1 MLQCLDPVSLT
12 VHLSRFARPF
22 SPRRHHEDLANR
34 VLSRLRHSSQALFFS
49 GLFCASVTAG
59 AGQAT
64 AQVPQLGGISPQ
76 QILEILQQR
85 PELFDQIQRNLQS
98 SGMSPTDIRGQLQAA
113 GIRASALDAFLSGEA
128 NAAAITP
135 SQEMVQAISLL
146 GLAQFTRQDTLLILG
161 DTVAVRIRSD
171 SLRADSLARED
182 SLARATGR
190 LSLFGLSATR
200 QATTQFQPLIL
211 GPVDDNYLLGPGDI
225 LVLILTGAVELAHT
239 IEVTREG
246 FVFIP
251 RVGRVFANN
260 LTLGQLRSVLYD
272 RLGRVYSGVTRSPN
286 SRTQFDVTVTHPRIN
301 TIRVVGDVPR
311 PGSYQLGATGSV
323 LSALYQ
329 AGGLTER
336 SNFRSIEVRRG
347 TVLVATVD
355 VYDYLLSGIVRN
367 DVPLQSGDVVF
378 VPIRGPRARITGEV
392 TRPAIYELKPGEGLR
407 RLVQMAGG
415 LTPFAAT
422 EAVTISR
429 VLPPDQR
436 PAPGRARSV
445 VTVDLGVA
453 LDSTGPEIPIVA
465 GDSITVFSIQG
476 PTRNAVTIRGAVW
489 QPGTYSLERS
499 ARLSDLFAVAGGL
512 RSDSYGGRVQI
523 LRTFQDQ
530 TTRLIGVA
538 LDADGT
544 PSGGDNLTL
553 QEFDQVTVY
562 AETSFRSARQVTVHG
577 AVRNP
582 GAYAFAD
589 SMTLRD
595 AVLMAGGLTDDA
607 DLTVAE
613 VARLAPEPVSDGDSL
628 AVVLRIPLDSS
639 FIVDET
645 GYVRRRTGTRNAPNI
660 RLNPYDQVF
669 LRRQPGWRPQANV
682 TISGEVRYPGR
693 YTLLTKDERISSV
706 IRRAGGF
713 TPQAYPNGATFHRQ
727 EGSAGRIGIDLPRV
741 VRDPSFRDNLVLI
754 ADDSIHVPSLNPVVR
769 VEGAVYAPASVAYRP
784 GAGVG
789 HYVEAAGGYT
799 RAADKSRVYVEQPS
813 GIIQNGE
820 RPEPGAVIVVP
831 QKPAGVGGIPF
842 ATLLPSLVQILAA
855 TATLVIALGR

>member
-1 MLQCLDPVSLT
+1 
-12 VHLSRFARPF
+12 
-22 SPRRHHEDLANR
+22 
-34 VLSRLRHSSQALFFS
+34 
-49 GLFCASVTAG
+49 
-59 AGQAT
+59 
-64 AQVPQLGGISPQ
+64 
-76 QILEILQQR
+76 
-85 PELFDQIQRNLQS
+85 
-98 SGMSPTDIRGQLQAA
+98 
-113 GIRASALDAFLSGEA
+113 
-128 NAAAITP
+128 
-135 SQEMVQAISLL
+135 
-146 GLAQFTRQDTLLILG
+146 
-161 DTVAVRIRSD
+161 
-171 SLRADSLARED
+171 
-182 SLARATGR
+182 
-190 LSLFGLSATR
+190 
-200 QATTQFQPLIL
+200 
-211 GPVDDNYLLGPGDI
+211 
-225 LVLILTGAVELAHT
+225 
-239 IEVTREG
+239 
-246 FVFIP
+246 
-251 RVGRVFANN
+251 
-260 LTLGQLRSVLYD
+260 
-272 RLGRVYSGVTRSPN
+272 
-286 SRTQFDVTVTHPRIN
+286 
-301 TIRVVGDVPR
+301 
-311 PGSYQLGATGSV
+311 
-323 LSALYQ
+323 
-329 AGGLTER
+329 
-336 SNFRSIEVRRG
+336 
-347 TVLVATVD
+347 
-355 VYDYLLSGIVRN
+355 
-367 DVPLQSGDVVF
+367 
-378 VPIRGPRARITGEV
+378 
-392 TRPAIYELKPGEGLR
+392 
-407 RLVQMAGG
+407 MAGG

-453 LDSTGPEIPIVA
+453 LDSTGPEIPILA

-613 VARLAPEPVSDGDSL
+613 VARLASEPVSDGDSL

-645 GYVRRRTGTRNAPNI
+645 GYVRRRTGTRNAPSI
-660 RLNPYDQVF
+660 QLNPNDQVF

-682 TISGEVRYPGR
+682 TISGEVRYPGT
-693 YTLLTKDERISSV
+693 YTLLTKDERLSSV

-799 RAADKSRVYVEQPS
+799 RAADKSRVYVEQPN

-855 TATLVIALGR
+855 TATLIIALRR